1 MNSRRISM
9 SLVLA
14 VASLGTL
21 FHLATL
27 SYGVTGNQEPQEEAP
42 AVTGWEYA
50 QLEYHGTLS
59 EKKSHHAWQWISSE
73 EGVVIFQGRSG
84 IATIRDLSHKISKT
98 PVDFKGSQA
107 RDTHIILLD
116 TIGKKGWEMVD
127 HFQEIKDLA
136 PDPQSSGSGTPP
148 LTTSI
153 TWRWSF
159 KRPR

>member
-14 VASLGTL
+14 VAGLGTL
-21 FHLATL
+21 FQLATL
-27 SYGVTGNQEPQEEAP
+27 SFGNTGSQESQGQAL
-42 AVTGWEYA
+42 AVTVWEYA

-59 EKKSHHAWQWISSE
+59 KKRSHHAWQWISSE

-98 PVDFKGSQA
+98 PVDFKASQA

-127 HFQEIKDLA
+127 HSQEIKDLA
-136 PDPQSSGSGTPP
+136 PDPRSSGSGTSSV
-148 LTTSI
+148 TTSI
-153 TWRWSF
+153 TWHWSF
-159 KRPR
+159 KRLR

>member
-14 VASLGTL
+14 VAGLGTL

-27 SYGVTGNQEPQEEAP
+27 SSGNTGSQESQGQVSALT
-42 AVTGWEYA
+42 VWEYA
-50 QLEYHGTLS
+50 QLEYHGTLR
-59 EKKSHHAWQWISSE
+59 KKGSHHAWQWISSE
-73 EGVVIFQGRSG
+73 EGVVIFQGRSE
-84 IATIRDLSHKISKT
+84 IATIRDLCHKISET
-98 PVDFKGSQA
+98 PVDFKSSQA

-127 HFQEIKDLA
+127 HSQEIKDLEL
-136 PDPQSSGSGTPP
+136 DPGSSSSGKPSVTA
-148 LTTSI
+148 SI